1 MSVEEMNTTNKQPD
15 IATILEALSPENRGV
30 IEERLVTMSKAAFA
44 ASEKLGPLEE
54 QVRTSTPRLVT
65 LFFVLTIVVIQL
77 KAMKAEN
84 EKLVAANTAFKQD
97 LEIGEVSF

>member
-1 MSVEEMNTTNKQPD
+1 MSTEEMNTKQSD

-54 QVRTSTPRLVT
+54 QVG
-65 LFFVLTIVVIQL
+65 FFSDWVDN
-77 KAMKAEN
+77 KM
-84 EKLVAANTAFKQD
+84 F
-97 LEIGEVSF
+97 